1 MIGVITLM
9 GIVTKNAILLV
20 DVTLARRAAGMDVEE
35 ALLAAAPLRLR
46 PILMTT
52 AAMVMGMMP
61 MAFRLGAGSEYRYP
75 MAIVV
80 IGGLLVSTMLT
91 LVVIPVA
98 FAEAERLAE
107 RFRHRSGPARTRGAA
122 GRMEEGS

>member
-1 MIGVITLM
+1 M
-9 GIVTKNAILLV
+9 A
-20 DVTLARRAAGMDVEE
+20 VEE
-35 ALLAAAPLRLR
+35 ALLAAAPVRLR

-80 IGGLLVSTMLT
+80 IGGLLVSTLLT

-98 FAEAERLAE
+98 FAEAEQWAE
-107 RFRHRSGPARTRGAA
+107 RFRRRSDPARIREDA
-122 GRMEEGS
+122 GRLEAGI